1 MTYFSSGDV
10 SDGQF
15 PIGVLRR
22 LSDASPTGALRE
34 GVALLILYGFE
45 SDKKLDDA
53 GYENAKSVPCCNQ
66 QEIDNNSETDQ

>member
-1 MTYFSSGDV
+1 MTYFSIGDV

-34 GVALLILYGFE
+34 GVHKTSSDLRTHFE
-45 SDKKLDDA
+45 SSFHLIKTSYQA
-53 GYENAKSVPCCNQ
+53 SV
-66 QEIDNNSETDQ
+66 